1 MRQARRSTRSPKLA
15 REFRSGAL
23 VEKPAILIDGASVM
37 NQRGT
42 GIASYA
48 RTLAVTLRDTNCVVG
63 VLYGSRVKSAKD
75 SPPIALANQV
85 FGKSPP
91 EHFWSRT
98 LRLTS
103 QAITYSIRRSRRIP
117 AIVIPTDQ
125 VDLSAV
131 DEPLLA
137 CDQVLNANG
146 IYEQAQQF
154 FAMKGRLIEVDVP
167 RSYQA
172 AHWTGPMAVKARGIP
187 NIYTIHDLI
196 PLQFPYMVIDKDG
209 RAAKLHDA
217 ISREADLIITVSE
230 TSKRHIVSLLGV
242 PEDRVSV
249 TYQPVPALPPIAR
262 EDAEHLVQSVYG
274 ATPGE
279 YALYLGAIEPK
290 KNLKRL
296 IEAYLYANLDMP
308 LLLAGPN
315 GWLYE
320 DVLELIDTVGRQ
332 ATGTGPLPGCLSSP
346 SWQRRKRP
354 WPRWQ
359 RHKSTPRRSEYPAW
373 HSPPPVQRLGYL
385 PRSHIVALLQ
395 CARFFVFPSIYE
407 GFGLPILEAMQLGT
421 PVLTSN
427 TGSMLEVAGDA
438 AVLVDPLNLSDIAQG
453 VRKLANDDGLR
464 EELTRRGRIQAVKF
478 NIAAYRRRLREAY
491 RLVGVEIEGTRAG
504 ASCSPLPAHS
514 AT

>member
-1 MRQARRSTRSPKLA
+1 
-15 REFRSGAL
+15 
-23 VEKPAILIDGASVM
+23 VEKPAILIDGAYVL
-37 NQRGT
+37 NRKGT

-48 RTLAVTLRDTNCVVG
+48 RTLAAELRDTDCTVG
-63 VLYGSRVKSAKD
+63 VLYGSRVRSEKGAK
-75 SPPIALANQV
+75 PIALANQV
-85 FGKSPP
+85 FGNSPP
-91 EHFWSRT
+91 ERFWSRIP
-98 LRLTS
+98 RLTL
-103 QAITYSIRRSRRIP
+103 QAISSRIRWSRRIP
-117 AIVIPTDQ
+117 AVEIPTDH

-131 DEPLLA
+131 DVPLPA

-146 IYEQAQQF
+146 LYEQAQQF
-154 FAMKGRLIEVDVP
+154 FAMKGRLTEVDVP

-172 AHWTGPMAVKARGIP
+172 AHWTGPLPVKARGIP

-296 IEAYLYANLDMP
+296 IEAYLYANLDIP
-308 LLLAGPN
+308 LLLAGPT
-315 GWLYE
+315 GWLYR
-320 DVLELIDTVGRQ
+320 DVLELIDAVGRH
-332 ATGTGPLPGCLSSP
+332 ATG
-346 SWQRRKRP
+346 
-354 WPRWQ
+354 PRG
-359 RHKSTPRRSEYPAW
+359 AA
-373 HSPPPVQRLGYL
+373 VQRLGYL
-385 PRSHIVALLQ
+385 PRRHIVALLQ

-407 GFGLPILEAMQLGT
+407 GFGLPILEAMQLGI

-427 TGSMLEVAGDA
+427 TGSMREVAGDA
-438 AVLVDPLNLSDIAQG
+438 AVLVDPLNLSDMAQG
-453 VRKLANDDGLR
+453 VRKLANDKDLCSD
-464 EELTRRGRIQAVKF
+464 LAQRGPSQAAKF
-478 NIAAYRRRLREAY
+478 NSDDYRARLASAYSK
-491 RLVGVEIEGTRAG
+491 VGITLNAKGI
-504 ASCSPLPAHS
+504 S
-514 AT
+514 ATERP